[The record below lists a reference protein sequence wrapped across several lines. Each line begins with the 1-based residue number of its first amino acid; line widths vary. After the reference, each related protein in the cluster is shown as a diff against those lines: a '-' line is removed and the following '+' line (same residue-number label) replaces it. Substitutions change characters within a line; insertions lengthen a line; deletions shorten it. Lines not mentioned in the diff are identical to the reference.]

1 MRGGAIVEGEEEAV
15 VEEGEE
21 VGHGRGVVQLRP
33 QDLKHGACAE
43 RFVGLSFNQHI
54 IHSTWYAYEIT
65 ILPFCVNM
73 NHIISL
79 G

>member
-1 MRGGAIVEGEEEAV
+1 MLRGGTIVKREEEAV

-43 RFVGLSFNQHI
+43 TIDGVKCQPAYKHI
-54 IHSTWYAYEIT
+54 NNTVRI
-65 ILPFCVNM
+65 
-73 NHIISL
+73 
-79 G
+79 